1 MKVAIIGT
9 GRVGSAQARGF
20 LKAGHEVVM
29 GSRDPAKT
37 PLVQGTGLLSQ
48 KDAVRFGEV
57 VVLAVPNAAMK
68 DVLQTIGLELF
79 RDKIVMDVSNVI
91 GANGEWAM
99 GFTTSA
105 AEEIAKMLPGA
116 KVVKAFNTVFA
127 VNQDQGKIGGERLV
141 LLVAGDDPKAKGVI
155 LEYGKALGFDSID
168 AGPLSSAR
176 YLEPMGMLIIRLG
189 LELKMGVNIGYRLV
203 HA

>member
-20 LKAGHEVVM
+20 LKAGHDVVM

-57 VVLAVPNAAMK
+57 VVLAVPHAAMK
-68 DVLQTIGLELF
+68 DVLQTIGPELF

-105 AEEIAKMLPGA
+105 AEDIAKMLPGA

-127 VNQDQGKIGGERLV
+127 VNQDQGKVGGERLV

-155 LEYGKALGFDSID
+155 LDYGKALGFDSID